1 MFKYLKKYEFRFS
14 PDITNVL
21 AMFCSY
27 GDQNRMERIV
37 GRISKLSDAKVQELL
52 DRIFLDFNDRHVHFE
67 QILSKHA
74 EKIAQNIAGIRKFSP
89 ERRLLTGAYFTS
101 EYAYAAAAFM
111 NPSLIVFDRNKPD
124 RGGGHRAIMSIRA
137 VGEGHI
143 SSIAFRE
150 LTIDGGNITPEKDEK
165 YKSVI
170 PEVQSRTASSSTIKF
185 DTQTRISER
194 VIFPVDPDERN
205 GMEDARFVA
214 FEDGRYFAT
223 YTAYDGRNIKVKLL
237 ETSDFETFILN
248 RLEGEG
254 IRNKGLA
261 LFPKKLSG
269 KYAMIGRLDGENLYY
284 LESNDLFCWNKYT
297 LMKTPF
303 EPWELIQV
311 GNCGSPL
318 ATEEGWL
325 LLTHGV
331 GAMRSY
337 YLSAY
342 LLDRDKPWK
351 ICGRL
356 REPLITPF
364 ETSREGYVPN
374 VVYSC
379 GGAIVDGILYLP
391 FAVADYYVMVISGS
405 VQEILDRMQPVK

>member
-1 MFKYLKKYEFRFS
+1 MFKNLKNYEFKFS

-27 GDQNRMERIV
+27 GDQDRMERIV
-37 GRISKLSDAKVQELL
+37 GRISKLTEAKVQEIL
-52 DRIFLDFNDRHVHFE
+52 DQIFLDFNDRHIDFE
-67 QILSKHA
+67 QILSNHA
-74 EKIAQNIAGIRKFSP
+74 EKIAQKTSGIKKFSSA
-89 ERRLLTGAYFTS
+89 RRLLTGAYFTN

-124 RGGGHRAIMSIRA
+124 ADGGHKAIMSIRA

-150 LTIDGGNITPEKDEK
+150 LIIDAGYITPKSEKK
-165 YKSVI
+165 HKSVV
-170 PEVQSRTASSSTIKF
+170 PAFLSRTTSSSTIKF
-185 DTQTRISER
+185 DTRTNLSER
-194 VIFPVDPDERN
+194 VIFPVDADERN

-223 YTAYDGRNIKVKLL
+223 YTAYDGRNIRVKLL
-237 ETSDFETFILN
+237 ETSDFETFILH

-261 LFPKKLSG
+261 LFPHKLSG
-269 KYAMIGRLDGENLYY
+269 KYAMIGRLDGENLYF
-284 LESNDLFCWNKYT
+284 LESDDIFCWNRYT
-297 LMKTPF
+297 LIETPF
-303 EPWELIQV
+303 EPWELIQI

-318 ATEEGWL
+318 ATEAGWL

-342 LLDRDKPWK
+342 LLDRDEPWK

-356 REPLITPF
+356 REPLISPF
-364 ETSREGYVPN
+364 KTSREGYVPN

-379 GGAIVDGILYLP
+379 GGAIVNGILYLP
-391 FAVADYYVMVISGS
+391 YAVADYYVTITSYS
-405 VQEILDRMQPVK
+405 VPEILDKMQPVQ